1 MNSVYYNDIQQ
12 QQQQQLFYDESQLKK
27 DDDIYIQQQEEDYF
41 AHYDQVMDIEADR
54 FDYYYNEQ
62 YNDDYEAFRIKEED
76 MEMGEE
82 EEQEEQEELD
92 MTYHIED
99 DALLKLVVD
108 VQSYITDLASIGV
121 DRHDSPLM
129 DLQYKMYTYLK
140 QKALDMGM
148 DTDAL
153 PHY

>member
-12 QQQQQLFYDESQLKK
+12 QQPFYDESQLKK
-27 DDDIYIQQQEEDYF
+27 DDDIYIEQQEEDYF
-41 AHYDQVMDIEADR
+41 AHYEQVMDIEADR

-62 YNDDYEAFRIKEED
+62 CSDDYEALQIKED
-76 MEMGEE
+76 MEMEEE
-82 EEQEEQEELD
+82 EEQD